1 MAEKADVIPRDEEK
15 IQNNSKEGPF
25 PTCDVVTASP
35 GCPASLVLASL
46 NEDKGSSVVP
56 ERLSVLSS
64 KAVAQAKAL
73 AGPEIISGSQAQS
86 RASGLA
92 KYRLTA
98 VNAPAGGSLYPLAV
112 CKLKP
117 VDIASLRS
125 KSLCCDCNQ
134 DLEVP
139 HPPEVSKVAG
149 EPPKAVKNLRCCHM
163 QGAST
168 QYAGNGTKGIVAP
181 CSLGLAIW
189 MKTTKVMETLENKK
203 KEEKEKYR
211 LQLAM
216 YRRLLLLRS
225 IRSLHKQLEQQQSRL
240 QECYGMVINT
250 KKEVLKHIHST
261 LPSPSP

>member
-1 MAEKADVIPRDEEK
+1 MAEKADVIPRDEKE
-15 IQNNSKEGPF
+15 IQNNSEEDPF

-35 GCPASLVLASL
+35 GCPASLFLASL

-64 KAVAQAKAL
+64 KAVAQAKSL
-73 AGPEIISGSQAQS
+73 AGPDIISGSQAQS

-92 KYRLTA
+92 KYQLTA
-98 VNAPAGGSLYPLAV
+98 VNAPAEGSSYPLAV
-112 CKLKP
+112 CKP
-117 VDIASLRS
+117 VDITLLCS

-149 EPPKAVKNLRCCHM
+149 EPLEAVKNLGCCHM

-168 QYAGNGTKGIVAP
+168 QYAGSGTKGIVAP

-189 MKTTKVMETLENKK
+189 MKTTKVMKTLENKK

-225 IRSLHKQLEQQQSRL
+225 IRSLHKQLEQQQARL

-250 KKEVLKHIHST
+250 KKEVLKHIHSAS
-261 LPSPSP
+261 PSPSP